1 MLLSELWIIWNLTW
15 NHQWHQRRY
24 GKYNNHFCE
33 VKASHFHSL
42 WFQTKELIVTV
53 SMKSLSVN
61 EMIVRNITWVHCE
74 SGKHLPV
81 TIYSDGEIEIER
93 QSRNKNV
100 FESLQLLFWLMS
112 LLIRSKIKGTAFI
125 IETTDL

>member
-1 MLLSELWIIWNLTW
+1 MISDE
-15 NHQWHQRRY
+15 RVDSD
-24 GKYNNHFCE
+24 C
-33 VKASHFHSL
+33 
-42 WFQTKELIVTV
+42 
-53 SMKSLSVN
+53 VN
-61 EMIVRNITWVHCE
+61 EIIVSQWNDSQIHCE

-93 QSRNKNV
+93 QSGNKNV

-112 LLIRSKIKGTAFI
+112 LLIPSKIKGTAFI